1 MARRL
6 PPLALAYHSVEA
18 RPLREDPFGLCTSPR
33 RLERQIRRLRAWGY
47 ELVTF
52 GELAHRVRDGDAS
65 GAAALTFDDGFA
77 DNLHAL
83 VPLLRAHRAR
93 ATVFAVTGWLGE
105 RHPQRPHSAI
115 LTADELRTLAA
126 HGVEIGSHSVTH
138 PDLCAL
144 GYDEALA
151 ELATSRHELEAVLDA
166 AVGVVAYPYGKASAA
181 TLAACAAAGY
191 RAGCRVSGNGTW
203 DDPFNMPRQ
212 DMDNGAT
219 LLGLRLKRDDRY
231 EPLVRTAA
239 GRLSL
244 WTIRSARRW
253 ARQ

>member
-1 MARRL
+1 MAQLL
-6 PPLALAYHSVEA
+6 PPLALAYHSVA
-18 RPLREDPFGLCTSPR
+18 DRPLRDDPFGLCTSPR
-33 RLERQIRRLRAWGY
+33 RLEKQIRRLLAWGY

-52 GELAHRVRDGDAS
+52 GELVHRVLAGGAS

-83 VPLLRAHRAR
+83 VPLLHAHRAR
-93 ATVFAVTGWLGE
+93 ATVFAVSGWLGE
-105 RHPQRPHSAI
+105 RHPQPPRLAI

-126 HGVEIGSHSVTH
+126 QGVEIGSHTVTH
-138 PDLCAL
+138 PDLSAL

-151 ELATSRHELEAVLDA
+151 ELGTSKRELEAVVDA
-166 AVGVVAYPYGKASAA
+166 PVDVVAYPFGKASST

-191 RAGCRVSGNGTW
+191 RAACRTSGNGTW
-203 DDPFNMPRQ
+203 DDPLDMPRQ

-231 EPLVRTAA
+231 EPLVGTAA
-239 GRLSL
+239 GRLPVRV
-244 WTIRSARRW
+244 IRSARRLT
-253 ARQ
+253 RQ

>member
-18 RPLREDPFGLCTSPR
+18 RPLRDDPFGLCTSPR
-33 RLERQIRRLRAWGY
+33 RLERHIRRLQAWGY

-52 GELAHRVRDGDAS
+52 GELAHRAVDGDVS

-77 DNLHAL
+77 DNLHVL
-83 VPLLRAHRAR
+83 LPLLREYRAR
-93 ATVFAVTGWLGE
+93 ATVFVVSSWLGE

-126 HGVEIGSHSVTH
+126 HGIEVGSHTVTH
-138 PDLCAL
+138 PDLSAL
-144 GYDEALA
+144 GFDEARG
-151 ELATSRHELEAVLDA
+151 ELATSKHDLEAVLDA
-166 AVGVVAYPYGKASAA
+166 AVDVVAYPYGKASAT
-181 TLAACAAAGY
+181 TLAACAAAGF

-203 DDPFNMPRQ
+203 DDPFNIPRQ

-231 EPLVRTAA
+231 EPLVGTAV
-239 GRLSL
+239 GRLPL
-244 WTIRSARRW
+244 RGIRAARRW
-253 ARQ
+253 TGR